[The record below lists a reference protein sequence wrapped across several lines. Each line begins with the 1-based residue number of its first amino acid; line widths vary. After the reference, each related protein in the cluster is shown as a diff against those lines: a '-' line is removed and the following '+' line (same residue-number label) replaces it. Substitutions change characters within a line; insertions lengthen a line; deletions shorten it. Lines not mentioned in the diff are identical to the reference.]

1 MTDHPLGDVTPD
13 TPGDGQHDPSEHDP
27 GAHRPLS
34 SGLLTVEDVLAA
46 ARLVERTASICLRA
60 DLTAEHDRVLDEL
73 GTLVT
78 PGGEL
83 LADDDELGMDAQSN
97 AARARD
103 LSDQLQQIKAEMR
116 ASMWHVRFRA
126 MDSDAWSAFKKQH
139 MPTAKGADMT
149 EFRTK
154 LVAECAIEPAI
165 TETQVR
171 QLRKKLNSSQF
182 VDLSDTAFAACT
194 TGGLDIP
201 KSPNSWA
208 NLGQQ

>member
-1 MTDHPLGDVTPD
+1 MSDQTDSPFGNPD
-13 TPGDGQHDPSEHDP
+13 AHDHEQEHDL
-27 GAHRPLS
+27 GAHRPLT

-46 ARLVERTASICLRA
+46 ARLVERTASICTRA
-60 DLTAEHDRVLDEL
+60 DLTADHDRVLDEL
-73 GTLVT
+73 ATLIT

-83 LADDDELGMDAQSN
+83 IADDDEAGMDAQSN

-103 LSDQLQQIKAEMR
+103 LSDRLTRIKAEMR

-126 MDSDAWSAFKKQH
+126 MDSDAWTAFKKQH
-139 MPTAKGADMT
+139 MPKGKDADLT

-154 LVAECAIEPAI
+154 LVAACAIEPTISEDQA
-165 TETQVR
+165 R
-171 QLRKKLNSSQF
+171 QLRKKFNSSQF

-194 TGGLDIP
+194 QGGLDVP

-208 NLGQQ
+208 NLAQQ